1 MKRAIIVLFLLAA
14 GGAGGW
20 MYYQRSNT
28 QEISVNTSPVTRGDI
43 VDAVGSTGTLG
54 AVTTV
59 QVGTQVSGIIEWL
72 GADFNSI
79 VKKDQVIAR
88 LDPSLIQAQLESS
101 NANLTQSRASLT
113 RAQIE
118 LDRQK
123 ILLQDVQQK
132 YARAKELFDR
142 QLTTQSD
149 LETAKTNLD
158 SAQANV
164 LSQAAA
170 IKQSE
175 AAVTQSEA
183 NYNQQKVNLEHTIIK
198 APIDGIVTQRSVD
211 VGQTVAASM
220 NAPTLFILAADL
232 TRMQMQA
239 NIDEADI
246 GRIRPGQHV
255 TFRVDAYPTE
265 QFEGAVSQVRLNP
278 LVVQNVT
285 TYATIINVQNNEL
298 KLKPGMTATLR
309 VEVAKRTDVLRVP
322 AAALRFRPTAEMFAA
337 LNQPVPPEALTGGR
351 GGRAGHGGGRNGS
364 GGGRDAG
371 AFGGR
376 TGGGGG
382 ANQAEGTAGGQGAAA
397 GGNAQAGG
405 AQPGRNP
412 TAGAGDRVVVP
423 GQGGQ
428 AGRGANAGG
437 GGAGRGANS
446 DGRAGAADGA
456 GRGRGGNVAGPPGG
470 QGGFGGGR
478 NAGAPGDGTQGGGRG
493 QGQQGQMG
501 RFNAMSAEEQQ
512 QFIDRMKGRGAD
524 VSAFERV
531 AKTQAPAVNA
541 PKYGEVS
548 AATIDALFAPLPPV
562 PETSGRAWVFVDKQL
577 KPLNLRLGLSDGT
590 NTELINGE
598 DIEQGTELVTGVLG
612 VGPSRPVLG
621 GNNPNANPLLGNQR
635 GPGGRPGGFGGGPPQ
650 GGGGGG
656 RGR

>member
-322 AAALRFRPTAEMFAA
+322 AAVGTGNALTTLRQTQPNLWADVNHRLELQADDSVHYGRRLIGLTRPEPFCGGGVRIGLVDTAVDANHPALRGRQIESRSFLSAG
-337 LNQPVPPEALTGGR
+337 VPPADPDHGTATAAMLVGNSLPSGFSGLAPAARLYSANVFRKR
-351 GGRAGHGGGRNGS
+351 G
-364 GGGRDAG
+364 
-371 AFGGR
+371 
-376 TGGGGG
+376 
-382 ANQAEGTAGGQGAAA
+382 NQADTTVEAVVQAFDWLAGQNVHIVNLSLGGPRNLLLEAAVERLLARGIAVVAAA
-397 GGNAQAGG
+397 GNRGPSAPPMYPA
-405 AQPGRNP
+405 AQPGVIAV
-412 TAGAGDRVVVP
+412 TAVDAELKPYKLANRGDYISFAAPGVDVWTALPGKEGAYVSGTSYATPFVTAALVAARALDPKGGWAGIQKKMQAQARDLGD
-423 GQGGQ
+423 QGK
-428 AGRGANAGG
+428 
-437 GGAGRGANS
+437 
-446 DGRAGAADGA
+446 DP
-456 GRGRGGNVAGPPGG
+456 VF
-470 QGGFGGGR
+470 GFGLIQIGGCGRTSMGGR
-478 NAGAPGDGTQGGGRG
+478 
-493 QGQQGQMG
+493 
-501 RFNAMSAEEQQ
+501 
-512 QFIDRMKGRGAD
+512 
-524 VSAFERV
+524 
-531 AKTQAPAVNA
+531 
-541 PKYGEVS
+541 
-548 AATIDALFAPLPPV
+548 
-562 PETSGRAWVFVDKQL
+562 
-577 KPLNLRLGLSDGT
+577 
-590 NTELINGE
+590 
-598 DIEQGTELVTGVLG
+598 
-612 VGPSRPVLG
+612 
-621 GNNPNANPLLGNQR
+621 
-635 GPGGRPGGFGGGPPQ
+635 
-650 GGGGGG
+650 
-656 RGR
+656 